1 MITLLL
7 GDNSFELEQELG
19 RIASSFDGGAEKF
32 DGAALELGQLPD
44 LLMGLS
50 LFAQKRLVIIRALS
64 SNKYTWEALP
74 QHLER
79 MSNDIDL
86 ILVETSPDKRTKTYK
101 TLQKAAVVKD
111 FQVWGERD
119 SSQAQRWILD
129 EAGRMNMKLD
139 AITAR
144 AVLDRCFV
152 MSAKGQSVVDQWQIK
167 HALEKLSVFDSVTP
181 EIVEKYIDEHPVDS
195 VFSIFETALKANSK
209 ALHQLIR
216 DIEPR
221 EDAFK
226 VFGLL
231 SSQMFQLATLASS
244 NASSADIAK
253 AIGVH
258 PYAASKLNTFAKKL
272 TKRDIRRMVLVFAE
286 ADEALK
292 LSKAD
297 PWVLI
302 EQALMKFSQVA
313 KGK

>member
-1 MITLLL
+1 
-7 GDNSFELEQELG
+7 
-19 RIASSFDGGAEKF
+19 
-32 DGAALELGQLPD
+32 
-44 LLMGLS
+44 MGLS